1 MNSKHFWKMVKPFI
15 TNKGSTD
22 HNDIILIEEGKQI
35 RDKKEVAEK
44 LNNFFSLTSFI
55 SQLVKQ
61 LSHLKK
67 IENTIRGTR
76 LPQSKL
82 TFFQKLRLWWQVMT
96 KWPP

>member
-1 MNSKHFWKMVKPFI
+1 MVKPFI

-35 RDKKEVAEK
+35 RDKKKVAEK
-44 LNNFFSLTSFI
+44 LNNFFTDI
-55 SQLVKQ
+55 IHIKLVKQ

-67 IENTIRGTR
+67 IENTLRGTR

-82 TFFQKLRLWWQVMT
+82 TFSQNLRLWCQVMT